1 MSIGKNIKAIRK
13 EKGLT
18 QKKLAELSGIAEITI
33 RQYEAEKY
41 RPKTEQLDKLAAA
54 LGVTII
60 DIIYHDGNY
69 PDFVTG
75 HKKFED
81 MTPEEQTASIEADER
96 EAALESQIQ
105 IILYRRYGDDFSTFE
120 DFMSLNTE
128 GKLIASE
135 FITYLR
141 KSGRYLK

>member
-41 RPKTEQLDKLAAA
+41 RPKVEQLDKLAAA
-54 LGVTII
+54 LDVSLL
-60 DIIYHDGNY
+60 DIIYGGEY
-69 PDFVTG
+69 PDFMTG

-81 MTPEEQTASIEADER
+81 MTPEEQAASIEADR

-105 IILYRRYGDDFSTFE
+105 MILYQRYGDDFSTFE
-120 DFMSLNTE
+120 DYMSLNAE

-141 KSGRYLK
+141 KSRKYRK

>member
-13 EKGLT
+13 ERKMT
-18 QKKLAELSGIAEITI
+18 QKELARKTGLSLAAI
-33 RQYEAEKY
+33 QKYEAEKF

-81 MTPEEQTASIEADER
+81 MTPEEQAASMEADR

-105 IILYRRYGDDFSTFE
+105 MILYQRYGDDFSTFE
-120 DFMSLNTE
+120 DYMSLNTE

-141 KSGRYLK
+141 KSGKYRK

>member
-41 RPKTEQLDKLAAA
+41 RPKVEQLEKLAAA

-69 PDFVTG
+69 F
-75 HKKFED
+75 KD

-105 IILYRRYGDDFSTFE
+105 IILHRRYGDDFSTFE
-120 DFMSLNTE
+120 DYMSLNTE
-128 GKLIASE
+128 GKRIASE

-141 KSGRYLK
+141 KSGKYRK